1 MNKEL
6 IMKRLAA
13 GENVEAIAAELT
25 AMLNEANKAYE
36 AEVEAARAEAERK
49 AKEEAERKEIE
60 HEAMGW
66 LKDAVDG
73 IKEYVFLMHPEM
85 RADMELIPL
94 TVAEL
99 REIIEQSLPLLQMG
113 KKVVKHAKF
122 TADEVDEVLKD
133 FLKMFKL

>member
-73 IKEYVFLMHPEM
+73 IKEYVFLMHPDVEP
-85 RADMELIPL
+85 IPL
-94 TVAEL
+94 TVEEL

>member
-6 IMKRLAA
+6 IMKRLHS

-36 AEVEAARAEAERK
+36 AEVEAARVEAERK
-49 AKEEAERKEIE
+49 AKEEAERKAIE
-60 HEAMGW
+60 QEAEYY
-66 LKDAVDG
+66 LSTAVDN
-73 IKEYVFLMHPEM
+73 IKEYVILMHPDE
-85 RADMELIPL
+85 ELLPF
-94 TVAEL
+94 TTAEL
-99 REIIEQSLPLLQMG
+99 REIIDQSIPLLKMG